1 MARLRED
8 GSKDVFSVPIEKSG
22 GNNPP
27 HPPPG
32 TCTGRVQAAMKAGCR
47 NEESILQWCA
57 DRQLNLSRTECRR
70 VMKRLEQVEGSL
82 NEQF

>member
-27 HPPPG
+27 HPPLG
-32 TCTGRVQAAMKAGCR
+32 TCTGDVQAAMKAGCR
-47 NEESILQWCA
+47 NEESILQWCS
-57 DRQLNLSRTECRR
+57 DRQLNLSSTECRR
-70 VMKRLEQVEGSL
+70 VMKSLEQVEGSL
-82 NEQF
+82 NE